1 MRIKTPKIERHGAIS
16 DVTVLGDGTLGVD
29 WDKVETDPDGS
40 SVGFSD
46 PGVSEH
52 RGSFHRKHVSGEF
65 K

>member
-1 MRIKTPKIERHGAIS
+1 M
-16 DVTVLGDGTLGVD
+16 GDGTLGVD
-29 WDKVETDPDGS
+29 WDKIETDPDGS

-52 RGSFHRKHVSGEF
+52 RGSFHRKLVSGEF